1 MMNSLEVG
9 FLTKP
14 SRMSPLHTP
23 PILKL
28 TEVTKLFETRE
39 GLFGRARHVVVALD
53 RFSINVRPGEI
64 YGLVGESGSG
74 KTTVSRLIVGLE
86 KPDGG
91 QIEFDGKSI
100 VGLGGRRRRDFTRA
114 VQLIFQ
120 DPYQSLNAHFSIFDT
135 VSEPLVV
142 HRVGSS
148 TQRVEKVCHALDIA
162 GLRPPESFLNRYP
175 HQLSGGQRQ
184 RVAIARAMV
193 LEPDFLIA
201 DEPTSMLDASISFQI
216 FQLLNRLRETFS
228 VTMLFITHS
237 LAAARHLCDR
247 VGVIY
252 RGRLVE
258 EGTARETILNPR
270 HPYTKALLEAHPRFG
285 RRDSPSSRSLLE
297 DARPTPQ
304 GVHCSFYP
312 RCRMAVDKVCNQREP
327 TLHDLEPGHRVACFL
342 FESASSGPNLVSN
355 P

>member
-1 MMNSLEVG
+1 MDA
-9 FLTKP
+9 
-14 SRMSPLHTP
+14 P

-28 TEVTKLFETRE
+28 TEVTKVYNGR
-39 GLFGRARHVVVALD
+39 GRLFGRAGDPVVALD
-53 RFSINVRPGEI
+53 HFSMAVRPGEI

-91 QIEFDGKSI
+91 WIEFSGASI
-100 VGLGGRRRRDFTRA
+100 AGLVGSRRKAFTRA

-120 DPYQSLNAHFSIFDT
+120 DPYQSLNVHFSIFDA
-135 VSEPLVV
+135 VAEPLVI
-142 HRVGSS
+142 HGLGDRSERLS
-148 TQRVEKVCHALDIA
+148 KVCQTLAIA
-162 GLRPPESFLNRYP
+162 GLQPPEDFLNRYP

-216 FQLLNRLRETFS
+216 FQLLHRLRKRFA

-258 EGTARETILNPR
+258 EGTATETILGPR

-285 RRDSPSSRSLLE
+285 ACDPKPPSTLCEEERSVP
-297 DARPTPQ
+297 DAP
-304 GVHCSFYP
+304 HCTFYP
-312 RCRMAVDKVCNQREP
+312 RCRIALDAMCDRQVP
-327 TLHDLEPGHRVACFL
+327 TLRQVEPGHRVACFL
-342 FESASSGPNLVSN
+342 FE
-355 P
+355 